1 MPRNSNAKAV
11 ALKVIEQIQNKE
23 RPNVKKAMIA
33 VGYSPVTADSKAKRV
48 TVLPEYQKTIKSFES
63 RLDRV
68 IDIGLDIIEKKKGK
82 ATFRDGIEATEKM
95 TKLKRLVTGQST
107 ENVSA
112 SIASVLD
119 SLESAEQTTQTVQ
132 KDSE

>member
-1 MPRNSNAKAV
+1 MPRNSNIKKV
-11 ALKVIEQIQNKE
+11 ALNVIEQSKRGE
-23 RPNVKKAMIA
+23 RPNVGKAMREA
-33 VGYSPVTADSKAKRV
+33 GYSLITSKANPTRIKKNPV
-48 TVLPEYQKTIKSFES
+48 FIKTIQSFES

-112 SIASVLD
+112 SISSVLD
-119 SLESAEQTTQTVQ
+119 LLEQPEQTAQ
-132 KDSE
+132 KDVE